1 MPRSGALGLPY
12 HADALLSFLALGVGP
27 PHLSQGTDTEVD
39 VLRGSDAVV
48 RQEQAGE
55 ENAVTDLESIVLEE
69 RSAEVLLDDR
79 ADCANQVMTLGLS
92 DGVQALDN
100 SAVIVTRSFE

>member
-1 MPRSGALGLPY
+1 MPRPGALGLP
-12 HADALLSFLALGVGP
+12 HHTDALFSFLALGVGP
-27 PHLSQGTDTEVD
+27 PHLSQGTDAEVD
-39 VLRGSDAVV
+39 ILRGSDAVV

-79 ADCANQVMTLGLS
+79 ADSANQVMALGLS
-92 DGVQALDN
+92 DGVQALDD
-100 SAVIVTRSFE
+100 SAVIVTGSFE